1 MHVTYTCIY
10 VSHVMSCRYGLRKPT
25 ADDMKLIRAH
35 DEYVDIAAV
44 IVPDKE
50 QVVYSVV

>member
-1 MHVTYTCIY
+1 
-10 VSHVMSCRYGLRKPT
+10 MSCRYGLRKPT
-25 ADDMKLIRAH
+25 AEDMKLIRAH
-35 DEYVDIAAV
+35 DEFVDIAAV

>member
-10 VSHVMSCRYGLRKPT
+10 VYHVMSCRYGLRKPT
-25 ADDMKLIRAH
+25 AEDMQLIRAV
-35 DEYVDIAAV
+35 DEFADIAAV
-44 IVPDKE
+44 IVPDKQ